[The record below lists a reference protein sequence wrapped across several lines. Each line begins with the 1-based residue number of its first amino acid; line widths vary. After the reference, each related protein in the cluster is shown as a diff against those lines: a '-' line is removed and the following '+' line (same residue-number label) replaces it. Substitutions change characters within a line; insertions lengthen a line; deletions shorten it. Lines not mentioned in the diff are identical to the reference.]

1 MVETSKTKAAATS
14 FDKIRSARHF
24 RLVKRLI
31 AWLLLGPGLLI
42 SLAAQQPHWS
52 LRPIT
57 SPPVPPAKMAHPID
71 TFIGQRLK
79 EAQLEPSAPAD
90 RRTLIRRLHFDLHG
104 LPPTPEDVEAF
115 VNDPDPKAYEKLV
128 ERLLESQHYGERW
141 ARAWLDLARYSDT
154 NGYEKDRP
162 RSI

>member
-1 MVETSKTKAAATS
+1 MVETSKTEAAAAAS
-14 FDKIRSARHF
+14 FDKICSARHL

-71 TFIGQRLK
+71 AFIGQRLK

-128 ERLLESQHYGERW
+128 DSLLDSPHFGERF
-141 ARAWLDLARYSDT
+141 ARHWLDIAHYADT
-154 NGYEKDRP
+154 HGFGAQAP
-162 RSI
+162 T